1 MFSHKFACFLLFK
14 QIALCSRDFSR
25 LSLLKPRAKGRN
37 FVAQQLPLL
46 LNVKCCVRLHTP
58 LHVVAQSS
66 LKPVKR

>member
-1 MFSHKFACFLLFK
+1 MFSHKLSCFSLFK
-14 QIALCSRDFSR
+14 QLALWSRDFSR

-37 FVAQQLPLL
+37 FVGQQLPLL
-46 LNVKCCVRLHTP
+46 LNVKCCVRLRTP